1 MPAKLRTGPEYL
13 LAALTRQK
21 IFWFIRGD
29 ESLAGSSPFILR
41 TVFPAVEPAS
51 CRLQQDAGST
61 CALFT
66 SPRGDTIWIMESIPR
81 SIITRFNGSETQA
94 SAYSHHHRQNH
105 TDNHLFHIIHSPY
118 FRVLFTQL
126 LP

>member
-21 IFWFIRGD
+21 IFWFIIFHRGAGILPALPAL
-29 ESLAGSSPFILR
+29 SILAP
-41 TVFPAVEPAS
+41 
-51 CRLQQDAGST
+51 
-61 CALFT
+61 

-81 SIITRFNGSETQA
+81 SIITRFNGSETQT

>member
-21 IFWFIRGD
+21 IFWFIIFHRG
-29 ESLAGSSPFILR
+29 AGILPAAAASRMSALPALFILA
-41 TVFPAVEPAS
+41 P
-51 CRLQQDAGST
+51 
-61 CALFT
+61 